1 MEKKTWPYYGI
12 QVLGWVLQLLPY
24 TWLLA
29 LGGFLGGL
37 AAQFSGRHR
46 ERGVANA
53 RMALGIDEGEA
64 RKLIKEMYKNFGKN
78 ALELLYSNRMRDDS
92 KYLRKIIEFAPSE
105 EFSAWRAKGSGGM
118 FVSAHYGNWEWMLM
132 RIAAE
137 NMPVGTIVK
146 SQPQP
151 WLNALLNKGRRRN
164 GGEVFTRTK
173 SGKEVLAAIRR
184 MKQGMYLGLLC
195 DQAGGPDGFAS
206 EFFGQVTSTMSGPG
220 IIAVR
225 SGIPVFPVFIYRRP
239 GGGHRLIVGN
249 LLPETKDPVVMTQ
262 NMQKVI
268 EEQVRKKPDEW
279 LWLQRRWQAPVSV
292 KEGDE
297 E

>member
-64 RKLIKEMYKNFGKN
+64 RNLIKEMYKNFGKN
-78 ALELLYSNRMRDDS
+78 ALELLYSNRLRDDS
-92 KYLRKIIEFAPSE
+92 EYLRKIIEFAPSE

-137 NMPVGTIVK
+137 NMRIFK
-146 SQPQP
+146 I
-151 WLNALLNKGRRRN
+151 NHD
-164 GGEVFTRTK
+164 F
-173 SGKEVLAAIRR
+173 
-184 MKQGMYLGLLC
+184 
-195 DQAGGPDGFAS
+195 
-206 EFFGQVTSTMSGPG
+206 
-220 IIAVR
+220 
-225 SGIPVFPVFIYRRP
+225 
-239 GGGHRLIVGN
+239 
-249 LLPETKDPVVMTQ
+249 
-262 NMQKVI
+262 
-268 EEQVRKKPDEW
+268 
-279 LWLQRRWQAPVSV
+279 
-292 KEGDE
+292 
-297 E
+297 

>member
-1 MEKKTWPYYGI
+1 MEKKTWPYYGL

-46 ERGVANA
+46 ERGITNA
-53 RMALGIDEGEA
+53 RLALGIDEDEA
-64 RKLIKEMYKNFGKN
+64 RDLIKSMYQNFGKN
-78 ALELLYSNRMRDDS
+78 ALELLYSNRVRKDS
-92 KYLRKIIEFAPSE
+92 GYLQKLIEFEPSE
-105 EFSAWRAKGSGGM
+105 EFLEWRNKGVGGM
-118 FVSAHYGNWEWMLM
+118 FVTAHYGNWEWMLM

-137 NMPVGTIVK
+137 HMAVGTIVK
-146 SQPQP
+146 AQPQP

-164 GGEVFTRTK
+164 GGEVFTRTP
-173 SGKEVLAAIRR
+173 SGKEVLTAIRR

-195 DQAGGPDGFAS
+195 DQAGGPDGFAI
-206 EFFGQVTSTMSGPG
+206 EFFGQMTSTMSGPG

-225 SGIPVFPVFIYRRP
+225 SKVPVFPVFIYRRP
-239 GGGHRLIVGN
+239 DGGHTITVGN

-268 EEQVRKKPDEW
+268 EEQIRKKPDEW
-279 LWLQRRWQAPVSV
+279 LWLQRRWQRPVSAT
-292 KEGDE
+292 EGDE